1 MYTAQG
7 LLCAFLAITLFAS
20 GEAVTVTLNPTET
33 QYVKVGQTLTLN
45 FELDVKIQFI
55 LKGQVSWFHKDRE
68 GNEHKISTQA
78 NLEAGQS
85 PEEYQLEFNA
95 EDFIKG
101 SLILLNVQDKTDGE
115 YILKAFEQG
124 AVVHEASVQVS
135 VLHNIEKIE
144 LIFEGNEVPITE
156 VVDTV
161 YEAEFKNAKSFV
173 TCTTYGSNPHAA
185 LELYMDETL
194 LNPDQVLDIQDPTS
208 TRASPSYKCSI
219 TAHIRFLPKH
229 KKLKCVAKVQIPDTV
244 ANDFASAEAS
254 INLHII
260 SVTPLISCRNKT
272 AVLMD
277 RFVELKCDVSSQKPI
292 KHLYWEVG
300 YNNEIE
306 ILYPGN
312 KTADLTE
319 VRIEGDD
326 ENKVVTLD
334 IYEAQSRHFDSYFY
348 LIVESTDGKI
358 YKEPVFLR
366 QANGSGVVR
375 PVGLV
380 LVISCLIGLISKWM
394 V

>member
-20 GEAVTVTLNPTET
+20 GEAVTVTVTPTET
-33 QYVKVGQTLTLN
+33 QYVKVGETQTLN
-45 FELDVKIQFI
+45 FVLDVKIQFI
-55 LKGQVSWFHKDRE
+55 LKGQVSWFHKDKE

-78 NLEAGQS
+78 SLETGIS
-85 PEEYQLEFNA
+85 GNEYQLEFNA

-115 YILKAFEQG
+115 YILKAMEQG
-124 AVVHEASVQVS
+124 AVVHQASVHVS

-144 LIFEGNEVPITE
+144 LIFEGSEEPITE
-156 VVDTV
+156 AVDATF
-161 YEAEFKNAKSFV
+161 EAEVKSGNSFV

-194 LNPDQVLDIQDPTS
+194 LAPDQALDIQDSAS

-229 KKLKCVAKVQIPDTV
+229 KKLKCVAKVKIPDTV
-244 ANDFASAEAS
+244 ANDFANAVAS

-260 SVTPLISCRNKT
+260 SITPLISCRNKT
-272 AVLMD
+272 AVLKD

-319 VRIEGDD
+319 VRIEGDE
-326 ENKVVTLD
+326 ENKIVTLD
-334 IYEAQSRHFDSYFY
+334 IYEAQTRHFNSYFY

-358 YKEPVFLR
+358 YKEAVFLR
-366 QANGSGVVR
+366 QVNGSGVVR

-380 LVISCLIGLISKWM
+380 LFISCLIGLISKWM